1 MLYCSTD
8 FIVYGYTCTL
18 GNWSILK
25 IFRIFLDVQSGA
37 NDIEDM
43 SFHLTSVLF
52 VVESAEHTVYGPPF
66 FVVGKFGANNFITLW
81 R

>member
-1 MLYCSTD
+1 M
-8 FIVYGYTCTL
+8 G
-18 GNWSILK
+18 ILAHWV
-25 IFRIFLDVQSGA
+25 IDVQSGA

-66 FVVGKFGANNFITLW
+66 FAVGKFGPNNFITLW